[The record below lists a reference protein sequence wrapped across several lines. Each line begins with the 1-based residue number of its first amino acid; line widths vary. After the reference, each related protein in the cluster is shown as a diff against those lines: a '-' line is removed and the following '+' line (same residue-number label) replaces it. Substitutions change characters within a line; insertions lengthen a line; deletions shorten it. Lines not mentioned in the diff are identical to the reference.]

1 MATRHDTWRGMHW
14 IRSEKRLAILV
25 RDRGI
30 CLWCNRRPQKLTLD
44 HLIPHCEGGSNQ
56 HTNLVTAC
64 LFCNSARGAKSVA
77 SFAAEHGDKAQAIL
91 ARIRETIARPI
102 NVKTAKLAITRAGGF
117 VAACQESLQLV

>member
-1 MATRHDTWRGMHW
+1 MATRHDSWHGMHW

-25 RDRGI
+25 RDRGR

-102 NVKTAKLAITRAGGF
+102 NVQSAKLAITRAGGF
-117 VAACQESLQLV
+117 VAACQDALA